1 MNKVTYALITAARNE
16 EATIGQTI
24 QSVLAQTIRPEKW
37 IIVSDGSNDS
47 TDKIVRDYSSKND
60 FIELISLKNN
70 VNRNFASK
78 VVALNSGLEKMKE
91 MTFQY
96 IGILDADITFDTGYY
111 EGIFKK
117 FLANPR
123 LGVAGGA
130 FFDVYDGNLHKVQ
143 PGPYSVRGAVQMFR
157 YECWK
162 DVGGLRP
169 LVYGGEDTV
178 AEVSARMNG
187 WDVKTYTDLIVYH
200 HRRTG
205 TEGRHILK
213 ARFRQGIG
221 EHAVGYHPL
230 FQFVKCVKRIPEKP
244 WFIGSASRL
253 SGYWFAVIRNFK
265 PDVPD
270 DFIRYLRKEQIARIR
285 LLV

>member
-1 MNKVTYALITAARNE
+1 MNKFIYVLITAARNE
-16 EATIGQTI
+16 EATIRQTI
-24 QSVLAQTIRPEKW
+24 QSVLAQRIRPEKW
-37 IIVSDGSNDS
+37 IIVSDGS
-47 TDKIVRDYSSKND
+47 TDTTEEIVHSYTSKYD
-60 FIELISLKNN
+60 FIELISLKNDE
-70 VNRNFASK
+70 NRNFASK
-78 VVALNSGLEKMKE
+78 VFALNSGLEILKDISYH
-91 MTFQY
+91 Y
-96 IGILDADITFDTGYY
+96 IGILDADITFDSGYY
-111 EGIFKK
+111 EGIFNK
-117 FLANPR
+117 FRINPH

-187 WDVKTYTDLIVYH
+187 WEVKTYTDLIVYH

-230 FQFVKCVKRIPEKP
+230 FQFVKCLKRIPEKP
-244 WFIGSASRL
+244 WFIGSVLRL

-270 DFIRYLRKEQIARIR
+270 DFVRYLRREQIDRIR
-285 LLV
+285 FMV

>member
-1 MNKVTYALITAARNE
+1 MNKFIYVLITAARNE
-16 EATIGQTI
+16 EATIRQTI
-24 QSVLAQTIRPEKW
+24 QSVLAQRIRPEKW
-37 IIVSDGSNDS
+37 IIVSDGS
-47 TDKIVRDYSSKND
+47 TDTTEEIVHSYTSKYD
-60 FIELISLKNN
+60 FIELISLKNDE
-70 VNRNFASK
+70 NRNFASK
-78 VVALNSGLEKMKE
+78 VFALNSGLEILKDISYH
-91 MTFQY
+91 Y
-96 IGILDADITFDTGYY
+96 IGILDADITFDSGYY
-111 EGIFKK
+111 EGIFNK
-117 FLANPR
+117 FRINPH
-123 LGVAGGA
+123 LGVAGGV

-187 WDVKTYTDLIVYH
+187 WEVKTYTDLIVYH

-230 FQFVKCVKRIPEKP
+230 FQFVKCLKRIPEKP
-244 WFIGSASRL
+244 WFIGSVLRL

-270 DFIRYLRKEQIARIR
+270 DFVRYLRREQIDRIR
-285 LLV
+285 FMV